1 MTTAGHPLPNFE
13 VRAGRSACFGFQD
26 EITMHLKC
34 ETDLE
39 MRSDL
44 HVQDPN
50 SIVIT
55 TTDIHRIPEAFRY
68 DEKGYFARAE

>member
-1 MTTAGHPLPNFE
+1 
-13 VRAGRSACFGFQD
+13 
-26 EITMHLKC
+26 MHLKC